1 MISSSLP
8 ARSKLDPSVKGR
20 SRSSTAKPNSSTQLV
35 RRSTGPLA
43 VAPTLEHFDLIALT
57 FQALSDATRL
67 RIIWALAAGE
77 QSVTQLVLSLGVSQ
91 PAVSHHLR
99 MLRNLRLV
107 KVRRSGR
114 HSNYVLDDGHIDRL
128 LKEALA
134 HVEEFL

>member
-1 MISSSLP
+1 
-8 ARSKLDPSVKGR
+8 
-20 SRSSTAKPNSSTQLV
+20 
-35 RRSTGPLA
+35 LA